1 MYLGETQLSVAR
13 CILLESI
20 YLDRTI
26 AIRHSKFVGSKVKQW
41 ATNGSL
47 KRAMDWQTG
56 RVKGK
61 RKSWPAFLVAGQTF
75 GEGCWIQHC
84 DSVLLASHEKRSQ
97 KLGKYLT
104 HARSERGKGET
115 EGKRDLTET
124 DWKYNERERES
135 LPQRVDRIYSQWLQ
149 LSHTTRPSPLIRLVV
164 WWKKIYIKYKKK
176 KKPRRNYFSSA
187 FWQLD
192 SWGRKRTCGL

>member
-124 DWKYNERERES
+124 DWKYNERERAYLSVSTEYTANGS
-135 LPQRVDRIYSQWLQ
+135 NYRTLQ
-149 LSHTTRPSPLIRLVV
+149 GRALSFVLLFDE
-164 WWKKIYIKYKKK
+164 KKIYKV
-176 KKPRRNYFSSA
+176 
-187 FWQLD
+187 
-192 SWGRKRTCGL
+192 